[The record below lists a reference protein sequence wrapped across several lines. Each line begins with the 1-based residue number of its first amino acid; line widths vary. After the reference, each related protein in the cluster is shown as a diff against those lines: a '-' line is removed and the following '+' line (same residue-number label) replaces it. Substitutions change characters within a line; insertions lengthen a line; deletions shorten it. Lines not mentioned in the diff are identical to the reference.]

1 MRVKYSQT
9 PPPVLEEADGIVQVT
24 KQLTQVREN
33 NLNTDPIHLLLLLLA
48 IEESELAMV
57 HNAWCQVSLLGFS
70 GAERECV
77 ALLAGQPARLV
88 FTIGA
93 SLAIR

>member
-24 KQLTQVREN
+24 KQLTQVRDN

>member
-9 PPPVLEEADGIVQVT
+9 PPPVLEEADGMVQVT
-24 KQLTQVREN
+24 KQLTQVRDN
-33 NLNTDPIHLLLLLLA
+33 SLNTDPPDLLLA
-48 IEESELAMV
+48 NEESELTMD
-57 HNAWCQVSLLGFS
+57 HNVWCQVSLLGFS

>member
-24 KQLTQVREN
+24 KQLTQVRDN
-33 NLNTDPIHLLLLLLA
+33 NLNTDPIHLLLA